1 MAKVFL
7 GTLIS
12 AVDDKVL
19 KTVCGVLDFI
29 GYAHFET
36 HCDELLAEMDRAWV
50 AFHEAK
56 RIFEEL
62 EIWKHFNISKIHN
75 IKHYIDSIRSR
86 GTTDGFNSE
95 ASECLHIDL
104 AKLGYRASNRK
115 DYTVKMVKWLTCQE
129 AVHRFTGYLRWAIPN
144 YTVTAIQQD
153 AAEDTDDDNENKPEE
168 IEDEH
173 EKEVED
179 ALTYQ
184 VAKTAPFPKTI
195 ISTLA
200 HDYKTPNFLYHLQN
214 FLNTQSIVPQN
225 ELTLTSTIP
234 VYKQVVLKLPFLKE
248 ASSSEQKDVV
258 HAVRAVTEKVT
269 PKGLK
274 KAIGE
279 NFSTVIIWV
288 KEQDKKKGPLDGK
301 TYR

>member
-1 MAKVFL
+1 M
-7 GTLIS
+7 
-12 AVDDKVL
+12 
-19 KTVCGVLDFI
+19 
-29 GYAHFET
+29 
-36 HCDELLAEMDRAWV
+36 
-50 AFHEAK
+50 
-56 RIFEEL
+56 
-62 EIWKHFNISKIHN
+62 
-75 IKHYIDSIRSR
+75 
-86 GTTDGFNSE
+86 
-95 ASECLHIDL
+95 
-104 AKLGYRASNRK
+104 
-115 DYTVKMVKWLTCQE
+115 
-129 AVHRFTGYLRWAIPN
+129 
-144 YTVTAIQQD
+144 TAIQQD
-153 AAEDTDDDNENKPEE
+153 AAEDTDDDDENKPEE

-200 HDYKTPNFLYHLQN
+200 HDYKTPYFLYHLQN
-214 FLNTQSIVPQN
+214 FMNKQSIVPQN